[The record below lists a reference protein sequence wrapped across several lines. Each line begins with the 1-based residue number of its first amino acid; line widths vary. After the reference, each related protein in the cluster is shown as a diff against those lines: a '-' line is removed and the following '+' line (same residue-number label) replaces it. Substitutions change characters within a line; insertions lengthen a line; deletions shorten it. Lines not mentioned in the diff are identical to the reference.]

1 MRVVVLAGDFK
12 LQNRGSRFRG
22 GIEISLMSLMGVD
35 SKKQGGEARF
45 QLPRVNKVNKG
56 RL

>member
-22 GIEISLMSLMGVD
+22 GIEISLMLLREVD
-35 SKKQGGEARF
+35 SKRQRGDPLPGVGE
-45 QLPRVNKVNKG
+45 
-56 RL
+56 